1 MSKEECE
8 IFYGKNGAMVEVY
21 YEQLNYELIRESEA
35 YGVSLLV
42 LLVYSFFLR
51 FNL

>member
-35 YGVSLLV
+35 YGVSFIGLLI
-42 LLVYSFFLR
+42 FFKI
-51 FNL
+51 